1 MRYFDKLTNFFAS
14 TYINSP
20 KHNSN
25 FLSYLRIFFERNNK
39 YKSTFAKL
47 GNVFRNSKWSDLKIQ
62 NIKTPLISNWFS
74 WALLLFT
81 LSLIIFSFFGKSTI
95 SYFYLNVPFL
105 SDISNIIFYAWAN
118 FINFIS
124 LSWIQLW
131 LTVLTLKTLLL
142 KMIGFNQNYMHKA
155 FNVTESS
162 DLTRSI
168 KKSVNPQTLKL
179 SPIFYYD
186 TQSLIL
192 VHYVSKVNKSL
203 GFLNNH
209 YNITSVNHVTS
220 NPLLNKMYSLM
231 PDVVSSSFSS
241 KVRFQI
247 KEINNHTGL
256 YTLTSS
262 LQENWSDQNIN
273 SIQSLSYLSNPKFYT
288 INSNI
293 LQTLNN
299 QQFGIILNNLNI
311 YDNLS
316 QSKQDRWLL
325 KNSLL
330 SNSSVTD
337 LNAFTQAKKLLG
349 VNLFESSHTSRNIWN
364 SSKLTQLTQTEELQK
379 LSLFQSFLGL
389 NKNTPVNIL
398 SILNEGSS
406 GIQSFNFFETSSLW
420 TTKKYFFT
428 NQLKFNH
435 TVISQSLTNVPFN
448 PKYNQNT
455 LFTFSSNLHN
465 TVLSNQLNKLNNSF
479 HLLHADSFNFKNT
492 TSTNSFFSLEEVDLL
507 KSINLNV
514 INTLTLPIT
523 NKDTSINNYTNILPL
538 MKSQKLHFKK

>member
-1 MRYFDKLTNFFAS
+1 
-14 TYINSP
+14 
-20 KHNSN
+20 
-25 FLSYLRIFFERNNK
+25 
-39 YKSTFAKL
+39 
-47 GNVFRNSKWSDLKIQ
+47 
-62 NIKTPLISNWFS
+62 
-74 WALLLFT
+74 
-81 LSLIIFSFFGKSTI
+81 
-95 SYFYLNVPFL
+95 
-105 SDISNIIFYAWAN
+105 
-118 FINFIS
+118 
-124 LSWIQLW
+124 
-131 LTVLTLKTLLL
+131 
-142 KMIGFNQNYMHKA
+142 
-155 FNVTESS
+155 
-162 DLTRSI
+162 
-168 KKSVNPQTLKL
+168 
-179 SPIFYYD
+179 
-186 TQSLIL
+186 
-192 VHYVSKVNKSL
+192 
-203 GFLNNH
+203 
-209 YNITSVNHVTS
+209 
-220 NPLLNKMYSLM
+220 
-231 PDVVSSSFSS
+231 
-241 KVRFQI
+241 
-247 KEINNHTGL
+247 
-256 YTLTSS
+256 
-262 LQENWSDQNIN
+262 
-273 SIQSLSYLSNPKFYT
+273 LSNPKFYT

-311 YDNLS
+311 YGNLS
-316 QSKQDRWLL
+316 QSKHDRWLL

-330 SNSSVTD
+330 SNSFVTD

-435 TVISQSLTNVPFN
+435 TIISQSLTNVPSN

-479 HLLHADSFNFKNT
+479 HLLHTDSFNFKNT

-523 NKDTSINNYTNILPL
+523 NKDTSIND
-538 MKSQKLHFKK
+538 